1 MTPYRLLLSRVGL
14 SQADAAALHDVRLD
28 TVKSWCA
35 GRNPAPAGVIANL
48 RALYAFQ
55 RRAAD
60 EALALA
66 AKAPEGAEIEL
77 GYAVDDAEA
86 QTMGWPCASAQWTSL
101 GMIAAGTD
109 RQITLAPRGTT
120 VATAAAADA
129 RTVRR
134 WCDGTRAVPGPVVA
148 LLKMMVKHEGRE
160 IAIGG

>member
-14 SQADAAALHDVRLD
+14 SQADAAALHKVRLD

-35 GRNPAPAGVIANL
+35 GRNAAPAGVFAEL
-48 RALYAFQ
+48 RALYARQ
-55 RRAAD
+55 TQAAD
-60 EALALA
+60 EAL
-66 AKAPEGAEIEL
+66 KAIAGFPEADKVEL

-129 RTVRR
+129 RESA
-134 WCDGTRAVPGPVVA
+134 G
-148 LLKMMVKHEGRE
+148 
-160 IAIGG
+160 

>member
-86 QTMGWPCASAQWTSL
+86 QALGWPCAAAQHASL
-101 GMIAAGTD
+101 GM
-109 RQITLAPRGTT
+109 
-120 VATAAAADA
+120 
-129 RTVRR
+129 
-134 WCDGTRAVPGPVVA
+134 VVA
-148 LLKMMVKHEGRE
+148 RLGRPARLVPRRVSIFCQLDHLPDIRKMVSACFFLLTLGT
-160 IAIGG
+160 IGPMF

>member
-14 SQADAAALHDVRLD
+14 SQADAATLHQVRLD

-35 GRNPAPAGVIANL
+35 GRRGAPPGALTEL
-48 RALYAFQ
+48 RALYARQ
-55 RRAAD
+55 KKASA
-60 EALALA
+60 EAL
-66 AKAPEGAEIEL
+66 EIIAERPKVGQIEL

-86 QTMGWPCASAQWTSL
+86 QTMGWPCASAQWASL

-129 RTVRR
+129 RESA
-134 WCDGTRAVPGPVVA
+134 G
-148 LLKMMVKHEGRE
+148 
-160 IAIGG
+160 